1 VNQVILK
8 QGNVQLNFGF
18 GTLHLRK
25 GSQVEFKSSAQT
37 EPSSHNLLE
46 KQDRIPHSK
55 EFDDQTNAI
64 QNESQ
69 AADEAK
75 KIGAS
80 CAERTISNIQRRQ
93 STAPRTLSETRPAEK
108 RLIISPI

>member
-1 VNQVILK
+1 M
-8 QGNVQLNFGF
+8 QLNFGF

-25 GSQVEFKSSAQT
+25 GSLVEFKSSAQT
-37 EPSSHNLLE
+37 EPSSIKLE

-75 KIGAS
+75 KIAS
-80 CAERTISNIQRRQ
+80 VAERIISNIQTRQ
-93 STAPRTLSETRPAEK
+93 STASRTLSETRPA
-108 RLIISPI
+108 

>member
-1 VNQVILK
+1 MNQVILK

-37 EPSSHNLLE
+37 EPSSKNLLE

-55 EFDDQTNAI
+55 EFDEQTNAI

-75 KIGAS
+75 KIAS